1 VAAVNWRPTYF
12 GTGPHNETCARYDCV
27 EHPRVFRIVQTD
39 AEGAVRDLYYVEG
52 LANHWPDA
60 DGAIAASEANP

>member
-1 VAAVNWRPTYF
+1 VNWRPTF
-12 GTGPHNETCARYDCV
+12 VASGPHGETCTRFDCPD
-27 EHPRVFRIVQTD
+27 HPRVYRLLQTD
-39 AEGAVRDLYYVEG
+39 AEGAVSDLYYVEG